1 MAPLVRVALVREPS
15 PVPYRLQAST
25 AGIAQLAHEAI
36 GTADREHILVY
47 LLDAHHRI
55 LGVHTAAIGTMTEA
69 QVDVGGIFRV
79 AILAAANALIVA
91 HNHPS
96 GHPVLSGPDR
106 ELFDRVQQA
115 GLLFGI
121 KVLDM
126 VVVTPDRGSWGS
138 LAADREHL
146 KQAERDRER
155 EGWDEQRLA
164 RRERANRSPEEREA
178 FAAALAEGK
187 ADPGDFASMMGGGV
201 TLRRLA
207 ERLYMATG
215 LLPDPARQA
224 LGLRTGASY
233 AVAARR
239 LLREWKA
246 SGAGI
251 GARSTGS

>member
-1 MAPLVRVALVREPS
+1 MSARARMAPLVRVVLVREPS

-36 GTADREHILVY
+36 GTADREHMLVY

-69 QVDVGGIFRV
+69 QVDVAGIFRV
-79 AILAAANALIVA
+79 AILAAANALILA

-96 GHPVLSGPDR
+96 GDPVLSGPDR

-126 VVVTPDRGSWGS
+126 LVVTPDRGSWGS

-155 EGWDEQRLA
+155 EGWDQQRLA

-178 FAAALAEGK
+178 FVAAILEARGPGDQVDVAGEAAVSFRELARRLWSGTAELPAGAGAALR
-187 ADPGDFASMMGGGV
+187 
-201 TLRRLA
+201 LRR
-207 ERLYMATG
+207 
-215 LLPDPARQA
+215 
-224 LGLRTGASY
+224 GASY
-233 AVAARR
+233 ATAAR
-239 LLREWKA
+239 LLVGEW
-246 SGAGI
+246 
-251 GARSTGS
+251 RRR